1 MKNLMKVLVVL
12 MALGAVISCKK
23 TEVVQHITHPGIFA
37 AYATIVN
44 GVSISPSAENPRPI
58 DSSSVGGTFK
68 AAVNIE
74 INNTDSVISLDCV
87 WFKAK
92 ANGDFIST
100 LDSLHYNGDIKHIT
114 QTVVLTEV
122 KGVNIYDDNF
132 KSIKQYY
139 GSIAIPVGKHITIK
153 GLYGFQAT
161 IKTAKQAVTLLPV
174 MLIQIN

>member
-1 MKNLMKVLVVL
+1 MKVLVVL
-12 MALGAVISCKK
+12 MALGAVIISCKK
-23 TEVVQHITHPGIFA
+23 TEVVQHITHPAISA
-37 AYATIVN
+37 SYATMVN
-44 GVSISPSAENPRPI
+44 GVSIFPSAENPRPI

-114 QTVVLTEV
+114 PTVELTEV

-139 GSIAIPVGKHITIK
+139 GSIAIPVGKHITVI

>member
-1 MKNLMKVLVVL
+1 MKILIVL
-12 MALGAVISCKK
+12 MALGAVIISCKK
-23 TEVVQHITHPGIFA
+23 TEVMQHITHPAIFA
-37 AYATIVN
+37 AYATMVN
-44 GVSISPSAENPRPI
+44 GVNVPPSAENPRPI

-68 AAVNIE
+68 ASVNVE

-92 ANGDFIST
+92 ANGDFISN

-114 QTVVLTEV
+114 PTIVLAEI
-122 KGVNIYDDNF
+122 KGINIIDDNF

-139 GSIAIPVGKHITIK
+139 GSIAIPVGKHITVK